1 MSGRTKPRPD
11 LNKAVSIDCR
21 LREGRCP
28 VTVIEQGWSSA
39 IPVAELSEKT
49 ASHPA
54 YRAFFEELPRLG
66 YVEGRNLII
75 ERFSGGGRAEYYPE
89 LVRDVLRRNPDVIFA
104 EGNQMLTVFKA
115 ATSTIPIVGSATDP
129 VGSGIVP
136 SLARPGGNIT
146 GISPHY
152 DISIWS
158 KRVELLREVTP
169 KASRVALLASRYA
182 WETHPLGAAVR
193 EAAEEK
199 GMSLIGPPLNAPYN
213 EAEYRRVLALMMQDG
228 AEALIVGDLPETLMN
243 RRLIVEIVEK
253 GRLPAIY
260 PWHEFV
266 EVGGLMAYG
275 TDLADLGRHAAHQID
290 LILKGM
296 KPGDIPFY
304 QPKTMKLTINLKTAK
319 ALGLTVP
326 NELLATADEV
336 IE

>member
-1 MSGRTKPRPD
+1 MRRRDFVTGLLLVATVRRA
-11 LNKAVSIDCR
+11 KAQQPPKVYR
-21 LREGRCP
+21 MAVVVR
-28 VTVIEQGWSSA
+28 A
-39 IPVAELSEKT
+39 IPVAELSEKS
-49 ASHPA
+49 ASHQG
-54 YRAFFEELPRLG
+54 YRAFFEELFRLG
-66 YVEGRNLII
+66 YLEGRNLII
-75 ERFSGGGRAEYYPE
+75 ERFSGEGRAEYYPE
-89 LVRDVLRRNPDVIFA
+89 LARDAVRRNPDVIFA
-104 EGNQMLTVFKA
+104 EGNQILVAFKA
-115 ATSTIPIVGSATDP
+115 ATNTIPIVGIAVDP

-146 GISPHY
+146 GMSPHF

-169 KASRVALLASRYA
+169 RASRVALLASRYA
-182 WETHPLGAAVR
+182 WETHTMGAAVR
-193 EAAEEK
+193 EAAQEK
-199 GMSLIGPPLNAPYN
+199 GVSLIGPPLNAPYN

-253 GRLPAIY
+253 GGLPAIY

-266 EVGGLMAYG
+266 EIGGLMAYG

-319 ALGLTVP
+319 ALDLTVSP
-326 NELLATADEV
+326 ELLATADEV

>member
-1 MSGRTKPRPD
+1 MGRAEAQQPVK
-11 LNKAVSIDCR
+11 VYR
-21 LREGRCP
+21 LAFVVP
-28 VTVIEQGWSSA
+28 AT
-39 IPVAELSEKT
+39 PVAELSERT

-54 YRAFFEELPRLG
+54 VRAFFGELARLG
-66 YVEGRNLII
+66 YVEGRNLIV
-75 ERFSGGGRAEYYPE
+75 ERFSGEGRAEYYSE
-89 LVRDVLRRNPDVIFA
+89 LARDVVRRNPDVIFA

-115 ATSTIPIVGSATDP
+115 ATATIPIVGPAVDP
-129 VGSGIVP
+129 VGSGVVP

-146 GISPHY
+146 GMSPHF

-158 KRVELLREVTP
+158 KRVELLREMMP
-169 KASRVALLASRYA
+169 RASRVALLASRHA
-182 WETHPLGAAVR
+182 WETHPMGAEVRKAV
-193 EAAEEK
+193 EEE

-213 EAEYRRVLALMMQDG
+213 EAEYRRVLALMMQNG
-228 AEALIVGDLPETLMN
+228 AEALIVGDLPDTFRN
-243 RRLIVEIVEK
+243 RALIVEIVEK

-266 EVGGLMAYG
+266 ELGGLMAYG

-304 QPKTMKLTINLKTAK
+304 QPKTIKFTINLKTAK
-319 ALGLTVP
+319 TLGIEMP
-326 NELLATADEV
+326 PWLLATADQV